1 MFWIAIIMISMS
13 IVIIGDLAYILHWLI
28 CRKKYPCYSES
39 CPLRKHCK
47 YKVLTKREEAELNA
61 KIIELLN
68 ELDD

>member
-1 MFWIAIIMISMS
+1 MYLILIFGL
-13 IVIIGDLAYILHWLI
+13 VVVIGDLAYILHWLI

>member
-1 MFWIAIIMISMS
+1 MYLILIFGLV
-13 IVIIGDLAYILHWLI
+13 VIIGDLIYILHWLI

-39 CPLRKHCK
+39 CPLREHCK